1 MSVYVDDRYRIKR
14 SADYEDQM
22 RYLVQDLKIFQS
34 YSQVL
39 VVSALVGYNSD
50 AYVEITKQA
59 SDTILMNS
67 FSQRSY
73 DIMDFIAYARVKEQ
87 SILKKEEKYKIF
99 ESYANGGFP
108 ILVKALGV
116 DFADRAKNDRL
127 NILRNYYIS
136 LIYNSFEVE
145 E

>member
-34 YSQVL
+34 YSQIL

-59 SDTILMNS
+59 SDTVLMNS

-73 DIMDFIAYARVKEQ
+73 DIMDSIAYARVKEQ

-127 NILRNYYIS
+127 SILRNYYIS
-136 LIYNSFEVE
+136 LIYNSFDTE

>member
-59 SDTILMNS
+59 SDTVLMNS

>member
-34 YSQVL
+34 YSQIL

-59 SDTILMNS
+59 SDTVLMNS

-73 DIMDFIAYARVKEQ
+73 DIMDFIAYARVQEQ

-108 ILVKALGV
+108 ILIKALGV

-127 NILRNYYIS
+127 SILRNYYIS
-136 LIYNSFEVE
+136 LIYNSFDIE